1 MKTNKQ
7 TNKKKNSSS
16 GSNLVVTPDQS
27 IKHPNNKKQAPK
39 EKAKT
44 EDTNKEKQT
53 KKEDLHL
60 KAIVC

>member
-1 MKTNKQ
+1 MT
-7 TNKKKNSSS
+7 S
-16 GSNLVVTPDQS
+16 DQS

-44 EDTNKEKQT
+44 EDTNEEKQT

-60 KAIVC
+60 GR